1 MVKPKLDTELHGGY
15 ASFRFCGTVSI
26 SDDTFPKEDTTSAS
40 GWKYRRAN
48 FPVKISDS
56 NSLYVQLMGGRA
68 STNPVV
74 YVRNK
79 EDQPIQLKWDMR
91 NNEDVLKNVKPA
103 DFIVIRIEEGADG
116 KLIAK
121 KFVSEVDAIDYLAD
135 HLTDGTKVHIGGDVE
150 YQRYNGEI
158 QRSFNITRITLAKED
173 VEPYAVMQQT
183 YLVDTHS
190 LPRKWEKE
198 LEENHQI
205 KINTFVPQYVGKEN
219 GKTIKRTLAMPQQIT
234 LKATD
239 DNLDKRIK
247 IVEKMFKV
255 DKKVVRELILQNNVV
270 YGYEQTSGEIE
281 MTPELQELVELGIMT
296 EEQIKNEVTVTGSK
310 VDEVVFD
317 HPVLRKDGDGDY
329 SKLYGFDRYAPEAL
343 IVPDDEEEQGMSDD
357 EKVFEDDVESGSDD
371 SSDADDPFSDDELFA

>member
-173 VEPYAVMQQT
+173 VEP
-183 YLVDTHS
+183 
-190 LPRKWEKE
+190 
-198 LEENHQI
+198 
-205 KINTFVPQYVGKEN
+205 
-219 GKTIKRTLAMPQQIT
+219 
-234 LKATD
+234 
-239 DNLDKRIK
+239 
-247 IVEKMFKV
+247 
-255 DKKVVRELILQNNVV
+255 
-270 YGYEQTSGEIE
+270 
-281 MTPELQELVELGIMT
+281 
-296 EEQIKNEVTVTGSK
+296 
-310 VDEVVFD
+310 
-317 HPVLRKDGDGDY
+317 
-329 SKLYGFDRYAPEAL
+329 
-343 IVPDDEEEQGMSDD
+343 
-357 EKVFEDDVESGSDD
+357 
-371 SSDADDPFSDDELFA
+371 

>member
-1 MVKPKLDTELHGGY
+1 M
-15 ASFRFCGTVSI
+15 
-26 SDDTFPKEDTTSAS
+26 
-40 GWKYRRAN
+40 
-48 FPVKISDS
+48 
-56 NSLYVQLMGGRA
+56 
-68 STNPVV
+68 
-74 YVRNK
+74 
-79 EDQPIQLKWDMR
+79 
-91 NNEDVLKNVKPA
+91 
-103 DFIVIRIEEGADG
+103 EEGEDG

-183 YLVDTHS
+183 YLVDAHS

-255 DKKVVRELILQNNVV
+255 DKKAVRELVLQNKVV
-270 YGYEQTSGEIE
+270 YGYEMASGEIE

-343 IVPDDEEEQGMSDD
+343 IVPDDEEEQGMSDE
-357 EKVFEDDVESGSDD
+357 EKVFEDDVESGNDD
-371 SSDADDPFSDDELFA
+371 SSDADDPFSDDELFT